1 MVVQTQ
7 AIYFWNQSW
16 KESDPT
22 YNDSEI
28 EWSISRST
36 PIEWRN
42 SKFRVF
48 LCRIRLFPTLIS
60 KIKWIWSVL
69 PLIKWSILDA
79 TWWPIENQPWF
90 EFHDFIRYIS
100 FSLCFS
106 PFKVNFRSLN
116 PLFSINMSSFTD
128 EDGRPRPSGQ
138 TWIPEIW
145 IIQRDRFLNHFMKL
159 TIRWRSVVF
168 SLQQYFELF
177 LRVYS
182 YRFDSIFLKIFCQNF
197 VKIQ

>member
-1 MVVQTQ
+1 MSERVGSDIERLWIWMTLSL
-7 AIYFWNQSW
+7 IDFESIF
-16 KESDPT
+16 KGSSDPNHFIFKINVGNSRIRHRT
-22 YNDSEI
+22 TLNLNDEFLDRVKI
-28 EWSISRST
+28 DWIF
-36 PIEWRN
+36 
-42 SKFRVF
+42 KFRVV

-69 PLIKWSILDA
+69 PLIKWSILGA

-128 EDGRPRPSGQ
+128 
-138 TWIPEIW
+138 
-145 IIQRDRFLNHFMKL
+145 
-159 TIRWRSVVF
+159 
-168 SLQQYFELF
+168 
-177 LRVYS
+177 
-182 YRFDSIFLKIFCQNF
+182 
-197 VKIQ
+197 